1 MTQKQS
7 NDIVDLAKNVAGF
20 FDKYI
25 NGVPAAAQAISD
37 AARDKDTGH
46 AVISSGLLGLGAGL
60 SGTRLYNAIQSMNKP
75 KKTHVKFGP
84 GAKTVDDSEKFAG
97 ATADKMRAL
106 YTALTHQIGKNVNY
120 LDKGMTTPAV
130 LGAGMLGLYGGST
143 AMNSIDAAQ
152 RKEEQLEMVADAK
165 KEYQRALMSKKYA
178 AVFDSAF
185 DAYAEKQGRSLAQ
198 TLTTAGFNAA
208 LAPLRAVD
216 GGMGAYLTAIA
227 ASGALSGKM
236 TYDWTR
242 ARSKDV
248 ALQKA
253 RKSRARIEG
262 AAPLYIDPEQLAS
275 IKALAD

>member
-7 NDIVDLAKNVAGF
+7 NDIVELAKNVAGF
-20 FDKYI
+20 FDKYV
-25 NGVPAAAQAISD
+25 NGVPAAAKAVAD

-75 KKTHVKFGP
+75 KKTHMKFGP

-97 ATADKMRAL
+97 ETADKMRAL

-165 KEYQRALMSKKYA
+165 KEYQRALMGKKHA
-178 AVFDSAF
+178 AAFDSAF
-185 DAYAEKQGRSLAQ
+185 AAYAEKQS
-198 TLTTAGFNAA
+198 TWTTAALNAA
-208 LAPLRAVD
+208 LAPVRAFD
-216 GGMGAYLTAIA
+216 GGMEAYLTTIA
-227 ASGALSGKM
+227 ASGLLSGKM

-275 IKALAD
+275 IKSLAD

>member
-7 NDIVDLAKNVAGF
+7 NDIVDF
-20 FDKYI
+20 FNKYVY
-25 NGVPAAAQAISD
+25 GVPAAAQAISD

-75 KKTHVKFGP
+75 KKTHMKFGP
-84 GAKTVDDSEKFAG
+84 GAKTVDESEKFAG

-143 AMNSIDAAQ
+143 VMNSIDAAQ
-152 RKEEQLEMVADAK
+152 RKEEQLDMVADAK
-165 KEYQRALMSKKYA
+165 KEYQRALMGKKHA
-178 AVFDSAF
+178 AALDAAF
-185 DAYAEKQGRSLAQ
+185 DAYAEKQGTWTNA
-198 TLTTAGFNAA
+198 LTTAGLNAA
-208 LAPLRAVD
+208 LAPVRAVD
-216 GGMGAYLTAIA
+216 GGMDAYLTAIA
-227 ASGALSGKM
+227 ASGVLSGKM

-275 IKALAD
+275 IKSLAD